1 MTSRLAALIVS
12 PLMLIPLDA
21 SQPPDFGT
29 VLQQLANEF
38 TSDATQLMLAID
50 GAIIDISRLAYITVL
65 LIGVFLYS
73 TRLSRRFGK
82 DLLVGGVLLAILT
95 EFVFPFI
102 TKT

>member
-1 MTSRLAALIVS
+1 M
-12 PLMLIPLDA
+12 

-73 TRLSRRFGK
+73 TRLSRRLG
-82 DLLVGGVLLAILT
+82 
-95 EFVFPFI
+95 
-102 TKT
+102 